1 MGNTTPW
8 FGSSEQNRIKLINF
22 EILIMENR
30 RKKNITTQSVK
41 RHNSRENNAH
51 TTPQYIQDVYDLTHK
66 IDYFRWVTFINE
78 TKFFEQIRQ
87 IPL

>member
-1 MGNTTPW
+1 
-8 FGSSEQNRIKLINF
+8 
-22 EILIMENR
+22 MENR
-30 RKKNITTQSVK
+30 RKKNITIQGVK

-51 TTPQYIQDVYDLTHK
+51 TTPQYIQDLTHK